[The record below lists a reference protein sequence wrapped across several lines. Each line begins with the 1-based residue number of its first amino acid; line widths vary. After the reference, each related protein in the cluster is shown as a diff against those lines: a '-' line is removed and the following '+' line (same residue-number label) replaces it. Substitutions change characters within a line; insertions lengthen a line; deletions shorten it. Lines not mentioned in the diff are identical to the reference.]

1 MLIDFLLE
9 YLKRLVF
16 SFQGKE
22 GVNIKKNSTR
32 ARQNY
37 WYLLRSSLT
46 YRHSGH
52 IAKTAV

>member
-22 GVNIKKNSTR
+22 GINIKKILHVPDR
-32 ARQNY
+32 IIGIC
-37 WYLLRSSLT
+37 LDL
-46 YRHSGH
+46 
-52 IAKTAV
+52 V

>member
-22 GVNIKKNSTR
+22 GVNIKKILHVPGR
-32 ARQNY
+32 IIGIC
-37 WYLLRSSLT
+37 LDL
-46 YRHSGH
+46 
-52 IAKTAV
+52 V